1 MTSKN
6 KILQK
11 KCAILLLI
19 CATTIPL
26 SAQLNSFPESY
37 RIDNKDI
44 ERARKVISTPL
55 KGDLV
60 FPNPHK
66 EAQWYPNA
74 SLGLFMHWGIHS
86 VVGAQPSWDMIAHYR
101 YGGKVAPP
109 ERYYALA
116 DEFNPQNY
124 DPNKWL
130 KSAKEA
136 GFTYAVLTT
145 KHHDGYALWPSKYGI
160 GTKQY
165 MGGRDLIQ
173 TYVDACRQN
182 GLKVGFYF
190 SPRDWHFP
198 GLM

>member
-74 SLGLFMHWGIHS
+74 SLGLFMHWGIQDRKS
-86 VVGAQPSWDMIAHYR
+86 VV
-101 YGGKVAPP
+101 
-109 ERYYALA
+109 
-116 DEFNPQNY
+116 
-124 DPNKWL
+124 
-130 KSAKEA
+130 
-136 GFTYAVLTT
+136 
-145 KHHDGYALWPSKYGI
+145 
-160 GTKQY
+160 
-165 MGGRDLIQ
+165 
-173 TYVDACRQN
+173 
-182 GLKVGFYF
+182 
-190 SPRDWHFP
+190 
-198 GLM
+198 